1 MALDEKPISTDVR
14 IERLRRRYDALKSS
28 TERTNCESH
37 WQDIA
42 EVCSPRKLNFVG
54 TRTPGEKRMNKIYDT
69 TGEQA
74 VQMLAAGLH
83 GMATNPASKWFSLR
97 MVGEQV
103 IDPQTGE
110 KVDLNDLPE
119 VQEYLS
125 DVEEIMWA
133 RIYAPGTNFTT
144 ALHEIYLDLSAFGT
158 AILFVGQQRSG
169 GLLFECRPL
178 AECVISEGFDGKVD
192 TVFRKF
198 TLTVRQMI
206 QLANQMGWKPSP
218 DTLDKYRDQKFDE
231 NVEVI
236 HAVYP
241 REDRDPRAKNAKNM
255 EWASCYFEREAMHEL
270 EETGFEE
277 FPYQVARWSKYA
289 PEIYGRGPGMT
300 ALPDV
305 KMLQAM
311 TLTKIK
317 LAQKN
322 ADPPLWLKDD
332 GMVGPTRTIPGG
344 INYWRG
350 NPNDGVMMQPTS
362 LQGLQFLAQD
372 IEMLKEQIRRTFYAD
387 LMRMTDRANM
397 TATEV
402 VQRTSE
408 MMRLF
413 GPLIGRLESE
423 MLGPLVER
431 VFGILTREV
440 DDNGQPLLPEPP
452 EFLGGKD
459 FTVEF
464 VSPVA
469 TAQKQAQAESIMQ
482 VMQLVGVFGPD
493 IAAQI
498 AGKNLDLD
506 KTFRWLWDLFN
517 NDPDL
522 LRDEAATAM
531 QNQAEQAGQAMG
543 LGAQGAGIAEQVS
556 GAVKNLADANAGGGI
571 DMGGLMGEFANQ
583 IQQSPR
589 AQQEI
594 QSAAQGLGQQAGF
607 SPEDLAAMAGQG

>member
-1 MALDEKPISTDVR
+1 MALDANPQSTEVR
-14 IERLRRRYDALKSS
+14 IERLRRRYDSLKSS
-28 TERTNCESH
+28 SERTNCESH

-42 EVCSPRKLNFVG
+42 EICSPRKLNFVG
-54 TRTPGEKRMNKIYDT
+54 TRTPGEKRMNKIYDS
-69 TGEQA
+69 TGVQA
-74 VQMLAAGLH
+74 VEMLAAGLH

-97 MVGEQV
+97 MVGERTQ
-103 IDPQTGE
+103 DPETGE
-110 KVDLNDLPE
+110 YIDLNDIPE
-119 VQEYLS
+119 VQQYLS

-133 RIYAPGTNFTT
+133 RVYAPGTNFTT
-144 ALHEIYLDLSAFGT
+144 ALHEVYLDLAAFGT
-158 AILFVGQQRSG
+158 GILFVGQQRTG

-178 AECVISEGFDGKVD
+178 AECLVAEGYDGKVD

-206 QLANQMGWKPSP
+206 QLSNEMGWRPSE
-218 DTLDKYRDQKFDE
+218 DTMDKYRDQKYDE
-231 NVEVI
+231 TVEVV

-241 REDRDPRAKNAKNM
+241 REERDPSAKNTKNM

-289 PEIYGRGPGMT
+289 PEVYGRGPGMT
-300 ALPDV
+300 ALPDL

-350 NPNDGVMMQPTS
+350 NPNDGVMLQPTS
-362 LQGLQFLAQD
+362 LQGWQYLVQD

-387 LMRMTDRANM
+387 LMRMAERPNM

-423 MLGPLVER
+423 MLGPLIER
-431 VFGILTREV
+431 VFGILSRET
-440 DDNGQPLLPEPP
+440 DDAGKPLLPTPP
-452 EFLGGKD
+452 DFLGGKD

-469 TAQKQAQAESIMQ
+469 TAQKQAQAESILQ
-482 VMQLVGVFGPD
+482 VMNLVGVFGPEM
-493 IAAQI
+493 AAQI
-498 AGKNLDLD
+498 AGKNLNVD
-506 KTFRWLWDLFN
+506 KMFRWLWDLFN

-522 LRDEAATAM
+522 LQNESDIQQRDQMAQASEALGM
-531 QNQAEQAGQAMG
+531 GQ
-543 LGAQGAGIAEQVS
+543 QGAALGRETAGMI
-556 GAVKNLADANAGGGI
+556 KDLAAANASGGMDI
-571 DMGGLMGEFANQ
+571 GGLMQQFAQ
-583 IQQSPR
+583 SVQQNPQ
-589 AQQEI
+589 AQQEL
-594 QSAAQGLGQQAGF
+594 QSVTSRFGQQVGYD
-607 SPEDLAAMAGQG
+607 PEDVL